1 MTSQLNSLSG
11 DHRLWF
17 IARADRLLVIY
28 AHRPPTASVP
38 SHSTAPSTLLAA
50 VSRNVRWVIDRQ
62 VAKQRRPD
70 SPSASSCRKEAFA
83 FDLWFRSHPIANR
96 KHHIPLIDSPVSES
110 SRIDLAITSAC
121 MERAMLSRKGN
132 ALWTLCIWMEWGGE
146 GWEML
151 VWRCRSLLW
160 NC

>member
-1 MTSQLNSLSG
+1 MIYCQSG
-11 DHRLWF
+11 PAPRNLCTPTT
-17 IARADRLLVIY
+17 DRLCPVSFHSPVD
-28 AHRPPTASVP
+28 AASC
-38 SHSTAPSTLLAA
+38 SFAE
-50 VSRNVRWVIDRQ
+50 RQMGDRQ